1 MNGVSACAILPDL
14 ELPLHEGAATNLR
27 SFCGQKLVL
36 VFCPA
41 GDPKVMAAEMD
52 SYRALAESF
61 QGAGAWILVIV
72 ASPAHLP
79 RAGGGPHIHIHI
91 GIDKDGAIFRA
102 VLDCLPG
109 GLAVKPVD
117 GLTIVIDRDGSVRE
131 AWPGHGHGRKAL
143 ASARERP

>member
-27 SFCGQKLVL
+27 SFCGQKLAL

-41 GDPKVMAAEMD
+41 GDPKVVAAEMD
-52 SYRALAESF
+52 SYRALAGRF

-79 RAGGGPHIHIHI
+79 RAGGGAHIHI

-102 VLDCLPG
+102 LLDCLPG
-109 GLAVKPVD
+109 RLAAKPGD
-117 GLTIVIDRDGSVRE
+117 GLTIVIDATGACAR
-131 AWPGHGHGRKAL
+131 PGPAM
-143 ASARERP
+143 A